1 MQLSS
6 PLARVIRHRSLPCL
20 CPGYSHRHR
29 SSCTVAM
36 GRKQPGHHL
45 LCPGPWHLTGSTHVA
60 TVTNTFTFLQ
70 MKVLSSVQSLS
81 LEISIDTIINE
92 IQNTSLVSVFLRV
105 CMSVCVWWG
114 VCMPRQGLI
123 TLTPVYSC
131 CLERKQDQNGK
142 GSALQ
147 GSAHFIQMYRPR
159 ILKNSHRRVI
169 LLDSRE
175 TISTCFPR

>member
-81 LEISIDTIINE
+81 VGDQYRYNNKWNSEHFPGKC
-92 IQNTSLVSVFLRV
+92 FLTCV
-105 CMSVCVWWG
+105 YECVCVVGCVHAPPGPHHPYTCLLLLFRKKTRPKWQREC
-114 VCMPRQGLI
+114 VTRQC
-123 TLTPVYSC
+123 TFYTNVQT
-131 CLERKQDQNGK
+131 QDFK
-142 GSALQ
+142 
-147 GSAHFIQMYRPR
+147 
-159 ILKNSHRRVI
+159 K
-169 LLDSRE
+169 
-175 TISTCFPR
+175 